1 MDPATKMLRNP
12 VIPTYFSIALPWT
25 MATMASSS
33 AAIVDGIFVGNF
45 VGANALAAVNLVMP
59 LFTLI
64 GGISTVISTG
74 SVVKYAK
81 YAGEHDWEKAAAIFT
96 KSMIVLTVFS
106 LLFTLAAFAFTD
118 GILHV
123 LSVNAELYGLSR
135 LYLRITAAFQA
146 FMILGFGLSFFV
158 RVDGSPAV
166 ASVAVTGGAV
176 LNILLDWL
184 FLAVFGFGLAG
195 AAYATGLSFV
205 FTLAVAC
212 CRLPRRDCRLRLT
225 RRLGCWRD
233 FLGAIYNGSSELL
246 NEISGGFI
254 VFLINGIMIR
264 AAGASG
270 VAGFAV
276 ISYLLVF
283 GMMAAFGFS
292 DSLSPLVS
300 CNMAAGKR
308 GRATAFLLTACLTVF
323 GIGALLFAVLTLWP
337 EPLLRAFLPED
348 AAALQIAQEFLH
360 GFRWMFLLA
369 GVNIVFTSYFTGL
382 HKPLCSLVTAGLRGM
397 LLPLLLVWAFFR
409 VWGIPGSAA
418 AVPVSELLTFTV
430 GAVIIFMLNRRHLS
444 RGRRAAVL
452 VHLPRIR

>member
-176 LNILLDWL
+176 LNILLSRAGRDEQAL
-184 FLAVFGFGLAG
+184 MTTIAGLVVV
-195 AAYATGLSFV
+195 LV
-205 FTLAVAC
+205 LV
-212 CRLPRRDCRLRLT
+212 
-225 RRLGCWRD
+225 
-233 FLGAIYNGSSELL
+233 IQKISEL
-246 NEISGGFI
+246 FD
-254 VFLINGIMIR
+254 LIK
-264 AAGASG
+264 S
-270 VAGFAV
+270 
-276 ISYLLVF
+276 L
-283 GMMAAFGFS
+283 FS
-292 DSLSPLVS
+292 L
-300 CNMAAGKR
+300 
-308 GRATAFLLTACLTVF
+308 
-323 GIGALLFAVLTLWP
+323 
-337 EPLLRAFLPED
+337 
-348 AAALQIAQEFLH
+348 
-360 GFRWMFLLA
+360 
-369 GVNIVFTSYFTGL
+369 
-382 HKPLCSLVTAGLRGM
+382 
-397 LLPLLLVWAFFR
+397 
-409 VWGIPGSAA
+409 
-418 AVPVSELLTFTV
+418 
-430 GAVIIFMLNRRHLS
+430 
-444 RGRRAAVL
+444 
-452 VHLPRIR
+452 